1 MRKSLAVLAVAL
13 CAVLGLLLLGGR
25 DASASTTA
33 SSCVLNAVNVC
44 DVLPTD
50 TAVPVPTTTVL
61 PPINVCAPINS
72 DHTYCDRHG
81 TDGHGCYRWQ
91 HWDTVLASCVRNVPI
106 TTTVTPPPTVVVVPA
121 PRQVVRQPVGGAE
134 TGDGLTAG

>member
-13 CAVLGLLLLGGR
+13 CAVLGLLLIGGR
-25 DASASTTA
+25 DASASG
-33 SSCVLNAVNVC
+33 CVLNAVNVC
-44 DVLPTD
+44 DVLPTTTD

-61 PPINVCAPINS
+61 PPINVCAPVNS

-81 TDGHGCYRWQ
+81 VDVHGCHRWQ
-91 HWDTVLASCVRNVPI
+91 HWDAVLASCVRNIPI
-106 TTTVTPPPTVVVVPA
+106 TTTEIPPATVVVVPA